1 MVSAVPD
8 PSMKE
13 AILASLSGLTPA
25 DSEEREYLQDIRDWL
40 NATPDIYRRA
50 KPATP
55 AKHLAVYCVPLDIDA
70 GKAFLGYHLAANL
83 WLPPGGHVETNEHPV
98 DAAIREY
105 TEELGVAPVLLS
117 SNPLLATVEP
127 TNGPGGHIDVTFWY
141 AFRSSTEQRV
151 CVDERE
157 FKQTRWVEF
166 DEVRSYATNRNLPR
180 FLSKVRALRR
190 EERVQDA
197 SGLE

>member
-1 MVSAVPD
+1 MNQ
-8 PSMKE
+8 

-25 DSEEREYLQDIRDWL
+25 DSEEQEHLRDIREWL
-40 NATPDIYRRA
+40 NANTDIYRRA

-55 AKHLAVYCVPLDIDA
+55 AKHLAVYCVPLDIEE

-117 SNPLLATVEP
+117 SAPLLATVEP
-127 TNGPGGHIDVTFWY
+127 TNGAVSHIDVTFWY
-141 AFRSSTEQRV
+141 AFRSSIQQTV
-151 CVDERE
+151 SVDERE
-157 FKQTRWVEF
+157 FKQTRWVDF
-166 DEVRSYATNRNLPR
+166 DEVGCYATNRNLPR
-180 FLSKVRALRR
+180 FLSKVRALQ
-190 EERVQDA
+190 EEQRAQDT
-197 SGLE
+197 SSCK